1 MIISIGEVLRC
12 RLEVPGHS
20 QSMQVM
26 ITISSQTQKNQF
38 KMKHDQV
45 TAEEIQNKVPMIITF
60 LIEDCGHM
68 KHLDVKQAKYI

>member
-1 MIISIGEVLRC
+1 
-12 RLEVPGHS
+12 
-20 QSMQVM
+20 MQVM

-45 TAEEIQNKVPMIITF
+45 TAEEIQNEVPMIITF

-68 KHLDVKQAKYI
+68 KHLDLKQAKYI